1 MMPETRV
8 YLVTYVEVRP
18 TAMAEI
24 RARLVRYRETT
35 RTANGNLRCELLQ
48 RVGEPH
54 QLVVLETWRDQ
65 SAADAHAQ
73 GALAKETREAIAAV
87 RNAPTDDRVHAA
99 LTVAGAAPPPR
110 GALHVVTHVD
120 VIPPRKDDGA
130 EALRRLADESR
141 RHAGNLR
148 FEVVQQVNRPN
159 HFTVV
164 EAWADA
170 AAFEAHAM
178 AEATRAFRD
187 ALAPATGALYD
198 ERRYLAVA

>member
-1 MMPETRV
+1 MTPETRV
-8 YLVTYVEVRP
+8 YLVTYVEVMP
-18 TAMAEI
+18 TAATAI
-24 RARLVRYRETT
+24 RTTLARYRDAT
-35 RTANGNLRCELLQ
+35 RTAGGNLRCEVLQ
-48 RVGEPH
+48 RLGESH

-65 SAADAHAQ
+65 GAADAHAQ
-73 GALAKETREAIAAV
+73 GALARETRDAIAAV

-99 LTVAGAAPPPR
+99 LTVADATTPPR

-120 VIPPRKDDGA
+120 VIPLRKDDGA
-130 EALRRLADESR
+130 AALRRLADESR

-164 EAWADA
+164 EVWVDA
-170 AAFEAHAM
+170 GAFEAHAM

-198 ERRYLAVA
+198 ERRYLGID